1 MITGIRTIAIQ
12 VPACAIASTM
22 KMGENLKFFLALVAL
37 LASAVSAIS
46 RAYAAATS
54 LRLFYTLCCV
64 KRANVNVC

>member
-46 RAYAAATS
+46 RAYAATS